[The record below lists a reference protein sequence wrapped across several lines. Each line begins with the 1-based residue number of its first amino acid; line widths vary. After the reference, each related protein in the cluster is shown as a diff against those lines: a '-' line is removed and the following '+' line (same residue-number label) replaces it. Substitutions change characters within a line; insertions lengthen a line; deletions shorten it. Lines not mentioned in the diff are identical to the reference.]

1 MSEDMHDQVHAD
13 LANRINTMDSDLK
26 NLSTQFAKM
35 EGRIMSAAAIGAGLA
50 GLASVLLGKV

>member
-13 LANRINTMDSDLK
+13 LANRINTIDSDLK

>member
-1 MSEDMHDQVHAD
+1 MHDQVHAD

>member
-1 MSEDMHDQVHAD
+1 MSEDMHEQVHLD
-13 LANRINTMDSDLK
+13 LSNRINSMDSDLK
-26 NLSTQFAKM
+26 LLSNQFAKM